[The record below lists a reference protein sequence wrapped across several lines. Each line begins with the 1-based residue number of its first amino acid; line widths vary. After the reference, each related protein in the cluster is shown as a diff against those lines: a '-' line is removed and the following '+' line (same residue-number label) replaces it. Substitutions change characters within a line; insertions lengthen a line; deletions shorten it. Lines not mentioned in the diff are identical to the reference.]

1 MGSGLRLEFI
11 PMKIGA
17 GVTVSEFF
25 TISSNKRCQNAQR
38 GVKRNEKLY

>member
-25 TISSNKRCQNAQR
+25 TISSNKIVVKMPK
-38 GVKRNEKLY
+38 GV